1 MEVLQGLIQ
10 DRVLWPLLP
19 PGNVSARIE
28 TARARRAQLHV
39 MLPDRSWSGII
50 SKLFRMQ
57 ATEKTLVSVL
67 GSGYSDK
74 TNSTLR
80 GQRRSLAE
88 KSHTWVGWTREE
100 MDGIETRLHAMSDA
114 ADDIDPMDVLSRQ
127 TWLRGVKKKPRT
139 WSAVFLKVSRKKPTG
154 MGLGELLRKKLGENC
169 RRCAKAAKH
178 ATSATEARALS
189 AGGAAGWGSDRVEIV
204 VQEGGGGDECEA
216 NGATSATEAR
226 ALSAGGAAGWGSDRV
241 EIVVQE
247 GGGGDEC
254 EASGATSA
262 VEARAA
268 PVRNEACVVG
278 EEDAGWESDCVEI
291 IVEDGVGGDE
301 CEAPSW
307 VTEGSVWENFEDLW
321 ITPDDNVP

>member
-1 MEVLQGLIQ
+1 MLQGLIQ
-10 DRVLWPLLP
+10 DRMLWPVLP
-19 PGNVSARIE
+19 PGNVSEQLE

-100 MDGIETRLHAMSDA
+100 MDEIETRLHAMSNA

-127 TWLRGVKKKPRT
+127 TWLREVKKKPRT

-178 ATSATEARALS
+178 ARSAVEARALS
-189 AGGAAGWGSDRVEIV
+189 GGGGEGWGSDRVEIV
-204 VQEGGGGDECEA
+204 VQEGGGGDA
-216 NGATSATEAR
+216 
-226 ALSAGGAAGWGSDRV
+226 
-241 EIVVQE
+241 
-247 GGGGDEC
+247 C

-268 PVRNEACVVG
+268 AVRNEACVVG

-321 ITPDDNVP
+321 ITPDDNMP

>member
-1 MEVLQGLIQ
+1 
-10 DRVLWPLLP
+10 
-19 PGNVSARIE
+19 
-28 TARARRAQLHV
+28 
-39 MLPDRSWSGII
+39 
-50 SKLFRMQ
+50 
-57 ATEKTLVSVL
+57 
-67 GSGYSDK
+67 
-74 TNSTLR
+74 
-80 GQRRSLAE
+80 
-88 KSHTWVGWTREE
+88 
-100 MDGIETRLHAMSDA
+100 
-114 ADDIDPMDVLSRQ
+114 
-127 TWLRGVKKKPRT
+127 
-139 WSAVFLKVSRKKPTG
+139 
-154 MGLGELLRKKLGENC
+154 
-169 RRCAKAAKH
+169 
-178 ATSATEARALS
+178 
-189 AGGAAGWGSDRVEIV
+189 

>member
-1 MEVLQGLIQ
+1 MQVLQGLIQ
-10 DRVLWPLLP
+10 DRVIWPLLP

-28 TARARRAQLHV
+28 SARARRAQLHV

-50 SKLFRMQ
+50 SKLFRMR

-74 TNSTLR
+74 TNRTLR

-88 KSHTWVGWTREE
+88 KSHSWVAWTSEE
-100 MDGIETRLHAMSDA
+100 VDEIETRLHAMSDA
-114 ADDIDPMDVLSRQ
+114 ADDIDRMDVLSRQ
-127 TWLRGVKKKPRT
+127 TWLREVKKKPRS

-178 ATSATEARALS
+178 ARSATEARALR
-189 AGGAAGWGSDRVEIV
+189 GGGGEGRGSDRVEIV

-216 NGATSATEAR
+216 NGATSA
-226 ALSAGGAAGWGSDRV
+226 
-241 EIVVQE
+241 
-247 GGGGDEC
+247 
-254 EASGATSA
+254 
-262 VEARAA
+262 VEACAA
-268 PVRNEACVVG
+268 AVRNEGCVVG

-291 IVEDGVGGDE
+291 IAEDGVGGDE

>member
-1 MEVLQGLIQ
+1 MLQGLIQ

-216 NGATSATEAR
+216 
-226 ALSAGGAAGWGSDRV
+226 
-241 EIVVQE
+241 
-247 GGGGDEC
+247 
-254 EASGATSA
+254 SGATSA

>member
-127 TWLRGVKKKPRT
+127 TWLRGVEKKAT
-139 WSAVFLKVSRKKPTG
+139 NVVC
-154 MGLGELLRKKLGENC
+154 GLSQGLAQEAHRHGA
-169 RRCAKAAKH
+169 RGAAAKEAGRKLPPVCQGGKTCDERH
-178 ATSATEARALS
+178 GGARAER
-189 AGGAAGWGSDRVEIV
+189 GWCRG
-204 VQEGGGGDECEA
+204 
-216 NGATSATEAR
+216 
-226 ALSAGGAAGWGSDRV
+226 
-241 EIVVQE
+241 
-247 GGGGDEC
+247 
-254 EASGATSA
+254 
-262 VEARAA
+262 
-268 PVRNEACVVG
+268 VG
-278 EEDAGWESDCVEI
+278 E
-291 IVEDGVGGDE
+291 
-301 CEAPSW
+301 
-307 VTEGSVWENFEDLW
+307 
-321 ITPDDNVP
+321 

>member
-216 NGATSATEAR
+216 
-226 ALSAGGAAGWGSDRV
+226 
-241 EIVVQE
+241 
-247 GGGGDEC
+247 
-254 EASGATSA
+254 SGATSA

>member
-10 DRVLWPLLP
+10 DRMLWPVLP
-19 PGNVSARIE
+19 PGNVSEQLE

-100 MDGIETRLHAMSDA
+100 MDEIETRLHAMSNA

-127 TWLRGVKKKPRT
+127 TWLREVKKKPRT

-178 ATSATEARALS
+178 ARSAVEARALS
-189 AGGAAGWGSDRVEIV
+189 GGGGEGWGSDRVEIV

-216 NGATSATEAR
+216 R
-226 ALSAGGAAGWGSDRV
+226 ALSGGGGEGWGSDRV

-247 GGGGDEC
+247 GGGGDAC
-254 EASGATSA
+254 EANGATSA

-268 PVRNEACVVG
+268 AVRNEACVVG

-321 ITPDDNVP
+321 ITPDDNMP